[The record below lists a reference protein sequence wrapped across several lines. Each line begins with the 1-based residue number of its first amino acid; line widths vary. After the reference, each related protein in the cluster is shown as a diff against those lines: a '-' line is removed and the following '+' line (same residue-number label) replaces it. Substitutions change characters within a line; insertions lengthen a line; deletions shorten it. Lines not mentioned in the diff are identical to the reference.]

1 MFEIKDK
8 AKRRDLGTCVLS
20 PSLLCVM
27 LAVNL
32 SVCLSKFTD
41 HIRRRLAWFSKL
53 FVCVYLCV
61 CTCVCVCVRV
71 CACVCVCV
79 CVHQRCMVYMCVCV
93 LMKIRGCG

>member
-41 HIRRRLAWFSKL
+41 HIIIRRRRLARFSKL
-53 FVCVYLCV
+53 FVCVYL
-61 CTCVCVCVRV
+61 
-71 CACVCVCV
+71 
-79 CVHQRCMVYMCVCV
+79 
-93 LMKIRGCG
+93 